1 MGSSRIKILRQAL
14 LTSLLMLIMVLLMTQ
29 GLIAHS
35 QNSNELLNDFGEPLV
50 LPLNITLRSVGIAY
64 LDVSNGLIYV
74 TGESSKGPIIGVIN
88 SVSLKPS
95 PHKYPL
101 LGSPVTF
108 DIDSVKKPRYYVIG
122 TNEGELLVFPA
133 GSLKPTLKYIQG
145 DEARIINVFVNNEGT
160 VIATYDVNGR
170 LFVKV
175 FKVGVS
181 GWTEIGDFIGNA
193 PLKSIEGRRLVDSSL
208 VKVLSGDDA
217 LSGNILL
224 NAYYTIPSYL
234 LKVKVVS
241 SVNNTPISNA
251 KVYVLNKE
259 TKEIFSGVTDAEG
272 YALIPISLPIKD
284 IVIFVKVKGTCYE
297 YEFENVKLESI
308 GDKVFLLSKVLVVPS
323 GTVSLCPI
331 ETRNLILEF
340 DKVLGNTLERVGVLN
355 LSDVEYMKIH
365 SFLDVSK
372 HMRKFKYLVIT
383 SGRFTTYPSYEVL
396 RILYLDKN
404 FNLTHETIYR
414 LFSSVTKVTYSLS
427 GDVLVVGTS
436 GGTIYVFK
444 LADNEYK
451 VMDSYRLPSSITSLS
466 IADSVGGSKAI
477 IAGDALGNVQVLY
490 ITPEFTLMPI
500 SRANTSLTLRLESSV
515 RSITTSRD
523 LNQVVIATV
532 SKLYLILGLG
542 DTLSKGILE
551 IDLNERIT
559 QPLTISLVD
568 PKGMYVSNAT
578 IIVKSIDGRELFNVT
593 TNSLGFVRLNHI
605 LPGTYYIEVYPRQDY
620 LNKSITKAEIL
631 PSTFNLTLKCTY
643 KPVDISFTII
653 DGEYGSIPKEE
664 LRFII
669 EGLNGSKYYYVL
681 PHNSTFTLKLLPGHY
696 KVYVEPSD
704 RVEGKPLYESV
715 TESIDVPKDR
725 DIRIVLRRNTFTL
738 TLIFIDTEV
747 KGPPREGFNIVL
759 RDTEG
764 NVLSNLSI
772 TKPSVTLKLRYKGLL
787 FLEIIPKSIPGEEPL
802 YFRKS
807 YKLYLTNDMKEVIP
821 LEVNKIDI
829 ALVLKDADTGGPPE
843 SPINVIADG
852 KYLITIPKGTIVQH
866 INLSKGTHELI
877 LKPKPYIK
885 KLNISLYNMT
895 LIKVKVVRPTIINV
909 TLKRLYVNS
918 TLIIKDYYSGGGPIE
933 KLTLYINNLRV
944 GDVPPNA
951 SKPVTLVVPLRKGLN
966 TITLRGKNVYAE
978 FIKKITV
985 KEPTNITIEIPRKT
999 FLVKLTLVNDLAQP
1013 VHGGVVKAI
1022 GIGMKFEGMSS
1033 IVNGEADLKL
1043 PYGVYTIIV
1052 DQPGYERLTI
1062 ERVVTSDEEIS
1073 LILKPTLITIINRY
1087 MTIFIGVAIIA
1098 LILVLIYR
1106 YRAKIKSLIA
1116 PEEEIF

>member
-372 HMRKFKYLVIT
+372 LMRKFKYLVIT

-500 SRANTSLTLRLESSV
+500 SRANTSLTLRLDSSV

-532 SKLYLILGLG
+532 S
-542 DTLSKGILE
+542 
-551 IDLNERIT
+551 
-559 QPLTISLVD
+559 
-568 PKGMYVSNAT
+568 
-578 IIVKSIDGRELFNVT
+578 
-593 TNSLGFVRLNHI
+593 GFVRLNHI

-704 RVEGKPLYESV
+704 RVEGKPLYESI

-821 LEVNKIDI
+821 LEVNKIDV

-944 GDVPPNA
+944 GDVPTNA